1 MIVAS
6 RYRVSTIY
14 TGLLTES
21 CRYNNMDADIRLS
34 NGKYLSELKVKDLQK
49 ELQKRHLTITGR
61 KAELQ
66 ARLAQFILESQR
78 NRGDAKRRRSGK
90 KAKAAPVPIPEAPCE
105 VKEVQPEIE
114 LEEKSASKR
123 RSHTRMNE
131 TFEYVDD
138 DEEPTQPNV
147 TVTPQGN
154 STASLVDAT
163 HRKSSR
169 HSVKERQSGGD
180 GVVTSPTE
188 TLRAQTP
195 RSSKRTPGVN
205 QSSILSGTPGVNRS
219 AIISNGDLPATSA
232 HMEQLME
239 PLYDVDPYIECKEN
253 REVILEAKDVADV
266 APLMEV
272 KPMEVKP
279 RAVIRTPVMP
289 KLLDSGAKSSAK
301 SSAKKKSATPRA
313 MRRGVLPSTPVTA
326 SAKRTGTYS
335 VSTVSSAAKSAPK
348 KPSSAR
354 CSRDV
359 LEGLPSSSR
368 SIKKKER
375 VNVAEHFARQHARIF
390 EQMETLEDR
399 QHRLVRKHEENMHA
413 APSNIRMH
421 DLFFK
426 SVCTPLGTGMC
437 SKTTAVRL
445 ATPKSIKTTVCQR
458 DAEKDIKKNGFIFD
472 ASKARKEVT
481 ENSFKFG
488 KVEDFSA
495 KQRQRTCDTVLNS
508 FSLVKQAA
516 PRDEGDVKSRTKCD
530 SRMRAGKRVISSTIP
545 TERSTINLLAT
556 PKGVTPPI
564 HRERVTYTPHR
575 GAVGTFIDTT
585 KLSDRDFELAVA
597 NGLIKARSTRSSIHV
612 EVSRKTRRDE
622 ILDVKRKLNIVQ

>member
-1 MIVAS
+1 
-6 RYRVSTIY
+6 
-14 TGLLTES
+14 
-21 CRYNNMDADIRLS
+21 MDADIRLS

-348 KPSSAR
+348 VAFVKVDKGVVKKEEVKCHKCNFISKKPSSAR

-413 APSNIRMH
+413 APSNIR
-421 DLFFK
+421 
-426 SVCTPLGTGMC
+426 
-437 SKTTAVRL
+437 RL

-495 KQRQRTCDTVLNS
+495 KQRQR
-508 FSLVKQAA
+508 
-516 PRDEGDVKSRTKCD
+516 DVKSRTKCD

>member
-1 MIVAS
+1 
-6 RYRVSTIY
+6 
-14 TGLLTES
+14 
-21 CRYNNMDADIRLS
+21 MDADIRLS

-195 RSSKRTPGVN
+195 RRSKRTPGVN
-205 QSSILSGTPGVNRS
+205 QASVLSGTPGVNRS

-239 PLYDVDPYIECKEN
+239 PLYDVDPYMECKEN
-253 REVILEAKDVADV
+253 REVILETKDVADA

-289 KLLDSGAKSSAK
+289 KLLDSGARSSAK
-301 SSAKKKSATPRA
+301 SSGKKKSATPRA
-313 MRRGVLPSTPVTA
+313 MRRGVPLTTPVTA
-326 SAKRTGTYS
+326 SVKRTGTYS

-348 KPSSAR
+348 IIDEFSANMRKSCRRVDNQFQKATREQILDQVALVRVDKEVVKKAEVKCHKCNFISKKPSSAK

-375 VNVAEHFARQHARIF
+375 INVAEHFARQHARIF

-399 QHRLVRKHEENMHA
+399 QHRL
-413 APSNIRMH
+413 
-421 DLFFK
+421 
-426 SVCTPLGTGMC
+426 
-437 SKTTAVRL
+437 RL

-458 DAEKDIKKNGFIFD
+458 DAEKDMKKNGFIFD

-495 KQRQRTCDTVLNS
+495 KQRQ
-508 FSLVKQAA
+508 
-516 PRDEGDVKSRTKCD
+516 CD

-597 NGLIKARSTRSSIHV
+597 NGLIKARSTR
-612 EVSRKTRRDE
+612 
-622 ILDVKRKLNIVQ
+622 

>member
-1 MIVAS
+1 
-6 RYRVSTIY
+6 
-14 TGLLTES
+14 
-21 CRYNNMDADIRLS
+21 
-34 NGKYLSELKVKDLQK
+34 
-49 ELQKRHLTITGR
+49 
-61 KAELQ
+61 
-66 ARLAQFILESQR
+66 
-78 NRGDAKRRRSGK
+78 
-90 KAKAAPVPIPEAPCE
+90 
-105 VKEVQPEIE
+105 
-114 LEEKSASKR
+114 
-123 RSHTRMNE
+123 
-131 TFEYVDD
+131 
-138 DEEPTQPNV
+138 
-147 TVTPQGN
+147 
-154 STASLVDAT
+154 
-163 HRKSSR
+163 
-169 HSVKERQSGGD
+169 

-205 QSSILSGTPGVNRS
+205 QASVLSGTPGVDRS

-232 HMEQLME
+232 QMEQLME
-239 PLYDVDPYIECKEN
+239 PLYDVDPYMECKEN
-253 REVILEAKDVADV
+253 REVILETKDVADV

-272 KPMEVKP
+272 KAMEVKP

-289 KLLDSGAKSSAK
+289 KLLDSGARSSAK
-301 SSAKKKSATPRA
+301 SSGKKKSATPRA
-313 MRRGVLPSTPVTA
+313 MRRGVPLTTPVTA

-335 VSTVSSAAKSAPK
+335 VSTVSSAAKSAPKVALVRVDKEVVKKAEVKCHKCNFISK

-399 QHRLVRKHEENMHA
+399 QHRL
-413 APSNIRMH
+413 
-421 DLFFK
+421 
-426 SVCTPLGTGMC
+426 
-437 SKTTAVRL
+437 
-445 ATPKSIKTTVCQR
+445 
-458 DAEKDIKKNGFIFD
+458 
-472 ASKARKEVT
+472 
-481 ENSFKFG
+481 
-488 KVEDFSA
+488 
-495 KQRQRTCDTVLNS
+495 
-508 FSLVKQAA
+508 
-516 PRDEGDVKSRTKCD
+516 SRTKCD

-597 NGLIKARSTRSSIHV
+597 NGLIKARSTR
-612 EVSRKTRRDE
+612 
-622 ILDVKRKLNIVQ
+622 